1 MGLARAMQRR
11 RRMKFEE
18 LFERRQ
24 AGQLSQEDAARVLGV
39 SVRTFR
45 RWEGRYG
52 ADGDDGLLDRR
63 LDRVAGNRI
72 PADIVAEVLDLYD
85 TTYHDY
91 TAKHFHE
98 KLVDEFG
105 YGFSYNWLR
114 VKLQDEGRIRKAR
127 RRGAHRRKRPRKPMP
142 GMLLHQDGSTHE
154 WVPGRTWDLIWTMDD
169 ATSEAYSGFFVAE
182 EGTMSSFRGLSETI
196 RHKGLFCSLYVDR
209 ASHYWKTPEAGG
221 KVDRDS
227 PTQVGRAL
235 KRKRLKYDVAARSGP
250 DFRLTA

>member
-39 SVRTFR
+39 SVRAFR

-52 ADGDDGLLDRR
+52 AEGGDGLLDRR

-72 PADIVAEVLDLYD
+72 PADTLAEVLELYD
-85 TTYHDY
+85 TMYHDY

-98 KLVDEFG
+98 KLVAEFG

-114 VKLQDEGRIRKAR
+114 VAPFVGLT
-127 RRGAHRRKRPRKPMP
+127 RPFHSFP
-142 GMLLHQDGSTHE
+142 G
-154 WVPGRTWDLIWTMDD
+154 
-169 ATSEAYSGFFVAE
+169 
-182 EGTMSSFRGLSETI
+182 
-196 RHKGLFCSLYVDR
+196 
-209 ASHYWKTPEAGG
+209 
-221 KVDRDS
+221 S
-227 PTQVGRAL
+227 P
-235 KRKRLKYDVAARSGP
+235 RS
-250 DFRLTA
+250 